1 MAFTKKPTRPPDMD
15 TKAFVKRIRELFAKN
30 SLGPYQT
37 FDDKYLPTFHR
48 WIRSEGEFDGA
59 GLRDVVNA
67 NALALDDVKEDLDG
81 HKTIDNAR
89 HTALAQRVA
98 ALEGAATHAPFPG
111 SG

>member
-1 MAFTKKPTRPPDMD
+1 MASKKPTQPPDMD
-15 TKAFVKRIRELFAKN
+15 TKAFVKRLREIVAKV
-30 SLGPYQT
+30 GMAPVAAY
-37 FDDKYLPTFHR
+37 DDKYLPVFHR

-67 NALALDDVKEDLDG
+67 NALYLDDVKEDLDG

-98 ALEGAATHAPFPG
+98 ALEGAATTTPFPG